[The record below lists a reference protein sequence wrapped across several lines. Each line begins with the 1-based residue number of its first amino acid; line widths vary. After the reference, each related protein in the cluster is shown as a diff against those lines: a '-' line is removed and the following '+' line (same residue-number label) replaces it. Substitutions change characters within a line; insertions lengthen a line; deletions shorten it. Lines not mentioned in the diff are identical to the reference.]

1 MPIGSFRR
9 PELQAAAHIDFQ
21 VKQIPIR
28 YAKNIMGSN
37 SAEKYM
43 SLMLGSGEVGGTSV
57 SEIKSML
64 KRYPFEF
71 DFRDLSIKEK
81 SDIIQISKHFNY
93 SDILRFFRVT
103 KYSLTTGINS
113 LARLIEAK
121 ESTISELESLD
132 LEVEEIRK
140 SREQFARG
148 FAEKHVIEEFD
159 LEQIYYIFGPTSEFE
174 LSELF
179 FEFPSSFVSE
189 SYCSKCERGITN
201 WISVIL
207 GEGPICGEHNYEI
220 VNLGKSFKEIT
231 DHVIDLVERKHS
243 LLASGPVSIRS
254 PLVKFRKARLDYGL
268 GGTSIAAKEHYF
280 AQRPFLKSSIMR
292 DIQISDYPNDYW
304 REYIHRRVALEY
316 LPLQKKREL
325 NFESGD

>member
-1 MPIGSFRR
+1 MTPNSSMPIGSFRR
-9 PELQAAAHIDFQ
+9 PELQAAAHIDFH

-43 SLMLGSGEVGGTSV
+43 SLMLGSGEIGGTSV
-57 SEIKSML
+57 SEIRSML

-113 LARLIEAK
+113 LTRLIEAK

-148 FAEKHVIEEFD
+148 FAEKHLIEEFD

-179 FEFPSSFVSE
+179 FEFPSSFVS
-189 SYCSKCERGITN
+189 
-201 WISVIL
+201 
-207 GEGPICGEHNYEI
+207 
-220 VNLGKSFKEIT
+220 
-231 DHVIDLVERKHS
+231 
-243 LLASGPVSIRS
+243 
-254 PLVKFRKARLDYGL
+254 
-268 GGTSIAAKEHYF
+268 
-280 AQRPFLKSSIMR
+280 
-292 DIQISDYPNDYW
+292 
-304 REYIHRRVALEY
+304 
-316 LPLQKKREL
+316 
-325 NFESGD
+325 